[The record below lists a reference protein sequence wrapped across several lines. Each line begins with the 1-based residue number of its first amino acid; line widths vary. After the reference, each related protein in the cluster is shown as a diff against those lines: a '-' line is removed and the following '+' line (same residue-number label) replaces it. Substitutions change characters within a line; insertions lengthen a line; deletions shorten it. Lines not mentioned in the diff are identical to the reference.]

1 LAPRTSFSAAGG
13 VTVKSTSP
21 DSASVD
27 STLDVHIFG
36 SGFDPGSHASWA
48 IKGVVSP
55 KVVTNSTRFVSS
67 TELVDN
73 ITIASDAAL
82 ASYDVIVTASSGKG
96 GIGTECFVVTP
107 KTTDLGTLGGTQSEA
122 FGINNLGQV
131 VGWAFV
137 PSGVEHA
144 FLWTKAGGMQDLGTL
159 GGTTSRA
166 YAINDNGQ
174 VVGSSLTATGD
185 THAFLWTAVDGM
197 QDIGTLGGI
206 RSEAF
211 AINQNGVIAGAAFF
225 NGGSENAVV
234 WTGGVIETLGPYG
247 RVVSINNALQA
258 VGWTT
263 RYNGLPINT
272 TMALLWS
279 KSGGVWTSE
288 AIQAPSTGGNS
299 MAYGI
304 NELGQ
309 IVAGFRLTSGQL
321 SAFSWTRETG
331 SRELPWMTRG
341 TGAQGYAISNRGRLA
356 GKAWDRSGFTHASF
370 WDPSGSSWNV
380 KVILGT
386 TKSDAW
392 VNGVNENYQAVGRGT
407 KGTVRHAMLWEV
419 P

>member
-1 LAPRTSFSAAGG
+1 MAPRTSFSAAGG

-27 STLDVHIFG
+27 STLDVHVFG
-36 SGFDPGSHASWA
+36 SGFDAGSRANWA

-55 KVVTNSTRFVSS
+55 KVVTNSMRFVSS
-67 TELVDN
+67 TELVAN
-73 ITIASDAAL
+73 ITIAPDAPL
-82 ASYDVIVTASSGKG
+82 ASYDVMVTTSSGKG

-107 KTTDLGTLGGTQSEA
+107 KTIDLGTLGGTDSEA

-137 PSGVEHA
+137 PSGVAHA
-144 FLWTKAGGMQDLGTL
+144 FLWTKASGMRDLGTLGGASSGAYAINDSGQVVGYAYTAAGEKHAFLWNPTDGMRDLGTL
-159 GGTTSRA
+159 GGT
-166 YAINDNGQ
+166 Y
-174 VVGSSLTATGD
+174 
-185 THAFLWTAVDGM
+185 
-197 QDIGTLGGI
+197 
-206 RSEAF
+206 SEAT
-211 AINQNGVIAGAAFF
+211 AISQNGVIVGASFLS
-225 NGGSENAVV
+225 GGGTQYACA
-234 WTGGVIETLGPYG
+234 WLGGVIESLGPATSRAMG
-247 RVVSINNALQA
+247 VNNAMQV
-258 VGWTT
+258 VGWLAGYAPSDVT
-263 RYNGLPINT
+263 
-272 TMALLWS
+272 ALLWT
-279 KSGGVWTSE
+279 KSGGVWSSE
-288 AIQAPSTGGNS
+288 AIKAPSTGNAS

-309 IVAGFRLTSGQL
+309 IVGGFRLTSGQL

-341 TGAQGYAISNRGRLA
+341 TGAQGYAISNSGRLA

-370 WDPSGSSWNV
+370 WDPSGSGWNV

-392 VNGVNENYQAVGRGT
+392 VNAVNDNHQGVGRGT